1 MAVTTMSPRIIVVED
16 EVAQRQLLVQYLL
29 RQGMRVIGVAD
40 GPALRREI
48 QRDVPSLVL
57 LDVGLPGEDG
67 FSLIRY
73 LREACPGSG
82 VIMVSVSNDPIDR
95 VAGLESG
102 ADDFVSKPFE
112 PRELLARVKSVLRR
126 ANAAAIGDLSGP
138 KVAMGRRVLDLER
151 RLLLDTD
158 GIEERLAPGEYN
170 LLKLFVENPN
180 RPLARDWLL
189 EVTSHR
195 EAEAFDRAID
205 LRITRLRRKIE
216 RDPGHPEAIRT
227 VRGVGYM
234 FVPKGV

>member
-1 MAVTTMSPRIIVVED
+1 MSLSPRIIVVED
-16 EVAQRQLLVQYLL
+16 DVAQRQLLVQYLS
-29 RQGMRVIGVAD
+29 RQSMRVTGVAD
-40 GPALRREI
+40 GQALRREI
-48 QRDVPSLVL
+48 QRDTPSLVL

-73 LREACPGSG
+73 LREACPSAG
-82 VIMVSVSNDPIDR
+82 VIMVSASSDTIDR
-95 VAGLESG
+95 VAGLEAG
-102 ADDFVSKPFE
+102 ADDYVAKPFE

-126 ANAAAIGDLSGP
+126 ASAVANGDVSGP
-138 KVAMGRRVLDLER
+138 RVAMGRRVLDLER

-158 GIEERLAPGEYN
+158 GIEERLAPGEFN
-170 LLKLFVENPN
+170 LLKLFVQNPN

-216 RDPGHPEAIRT
+216 QDPGHPEAIRT

-234 FVPKGV
+234 FVPKGA